1 MTRLFRN
8 SDLILK
14 QAGYREG
21 ITAGK
26 ESALQAGFDA
36 GYAQV
41 GVPLGREIGLLR
53 GTALALTTFIDS
65 QQPPQPVEIQNEV
78 MKEIRAISAQL
89 SCIRFSDIVP
99 RDLEAEAHA
108 REHLAESEGDL
119 PVHGLD
125 ENGLVEDEEAME
137 KRKIEQLEDMMS
149 SFGTNP
155 GPSSN
160 LPRPGPEEVKAI
172 RKRLLDVARVLG
184 LELDLS
190 QV

>member
-1 MTRLFRN
+1 M
-8 SDLILK
+8 
-14 QAGYREG
+14 
-21 ITAGK
+21 
-26 ESALQAGFDA
+26 
-36 GYAQV
+36 
-41 GVPLGREIGLLR
+41 
-53 GTALALTTFIDS
+53 
-65 QQPPQPVEIQNEV
+65 
-78 MKEIRAISAQL
+78 
-89 SCIRFSDIVP
+89 
-99 RDLEAEAHA
+99 
-108 REHLAESEGDL
+108 
-119 PVHGLD
+119 D

-160 LPRPGPEEVKAI
+160 FPRPGPEEVKAI